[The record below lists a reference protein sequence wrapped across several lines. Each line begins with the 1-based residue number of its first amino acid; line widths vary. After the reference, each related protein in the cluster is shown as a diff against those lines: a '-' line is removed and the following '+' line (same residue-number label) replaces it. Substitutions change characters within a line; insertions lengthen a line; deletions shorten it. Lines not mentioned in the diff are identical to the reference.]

1 MTVGKKVSALFPG
14 VINCMKTDDL
24 ELKKLV
30 IMAVNTFFKDC
41 ENPNP
46 RIRALAV
53 RSMGLYQGGQGHGI
67 PTFQ

>member
-14 VINCMKTDDL
+14 VIHCMQTDDL

-30 IMAVNTFFKDC
+30 IMAVNTFVKDC

-67 PTFQ
+67 LL